1 MTSNV
6 RVSMLLAVLAV
17 LACKGSDE
25 APKLPLGHPPI
36 ASDEASSTAAA
47 PLIEG
52 EAKVALDSGNAL
64 YKAKAYQLALDQYR
78 RAADLAP
85 REEAPLFGMLM
96 VASST
101 SDARLADS
109 VTALMRALRTRPSS
123 ITLTDSALADVH
135 SGVLP
140 PSHPPISPRSP

>member
-1 MTSNV
+1 MTSHG
-6 RVSMLLAVLAV
+6 RFIMLLAVLAA
-17 LACKGSDE
+17 LACKAADE

-36 ASDEASSTAAA
+36 ASDGASSTAAA

-52 EAKVALDSGNAL
+52 EAKAALDSGNAL
-64 YKAKAYQLALDQYR
+64 YKAKAFPLALNQYR

-85 REEAPLFGMLM
+85 SEEAPLFGMLM

-101 SDARLADS
+101 GDAGLADS
-109 VTALMRALRTRPSS
+109 VTALMRALRPQPSS
-123 ITLTDSALADVH
+123 DTRADSVLAGVH

-140 PSHPPISPRSP
+140 PSHPPLPPRSP

>member
-1 MTSNV
+1 
-6 RVSMLLAVLAV
+6 MLLAALAV
-17 LACKGSDE
+17 LACNVADE

-36 ASDEASSTAAA
+36 ASDEASSRPAA

-85 REEAPLFGMLM
+85 GEEAPLFGMLM

-109 VTALMRALRTRPSS
+109 VTALMRALRRKISS
-123 ITLTDSALADVH
+123 ITITDSVLAGVH

-140 PSHPPISPRSP
+140 PSHPPLPPRSP